1 MTISAVIFDLGGV
14 LLRTDNREPR
24 ENLASRLSMTY
35 AELDDLV
42 FNSESAR
49 KAMRGEITSLEHW
62 ENIRLKLG
70 LTSEHWEN
78 IRLKLGLTP
87 SEFAPVPKEFW
98 AGDKLDTELVDY
110 LRSLRPEYKTALL
123 SNAWDDLRLVLQD
136 HLQIL
141 DAFDETII
149 SAEVGFTKPDPHIYQ
164 IALERLEVPPQEA
177 VFVDDFVENVK
188 AAHKLSLHTIQ
199 FKHPNQVIEE
209 INAMLD
215 KG

>member
-49 KAMRGEITSLEHW
+49 KAMRGEITSL
-62 ENIRLKLG
+62 
-70 LTSEHWEN
+70 EHWEN

>member
-14 LLRTDNREPR
+14 LLRTENRDPR

-62 ENIRLKLG
+62 ENTRLKLG
-70 LTSEHWEN
+70 LTS
-78 IRLKLGLTP
+78 
-87 SEFAPVPKEFW
+87 SEFAPMPKEFW
-98 AGDKLDTELVDY
+98 AGDKLDNELVDY

-123 SNAWDDLRLVLQD
+123 SNAWDDLRPALQD

-164 IALERLEVPPQEA
+164 IALERLEVPPHEA
-177 VFVDDFVENVK
+177 VFV
-188 AAHKLSLHTIQ
+188 
-199 FKHPNQVIEE
+199 
-209 INAMLD
+209 
-215 KG
+215 

>member
-14 LLRTDNREPR
+14 LLRTENREPR
-24 ENLASRLSMTY
+24 KNLASRLSMTY

-62 ENIRLKLG
+62 EN
-70 LTSEHWEN
+70 T
-78 IRLKLGLTP
+78 RLKLGLTP
-87 SEFAPVPKEFW
+87 SEFALVPKEFW
-98 AGDKLDTELVDY
+98 AGDKVDTELVDY
-110 LRSLRPEYKTALL
+110 LRSLRPEYKTGLL

-136 HLQIL
+136 HLKIL

-164 IALERLEVPPQEA
+164 IALERLEVPPQES
-177 VFVDDFVENVK
+177 VFVDDFVENVE
-188 AAHKLSLHTIQ
+188 AAHKLGLHSVH
-199 FKHPNQVIEE
+199 FRYPAQVVEE
-209 INAMLD
+209 INALLD
-215 KG
+215 RG